1 MWRDSLDARWLKLLP
16 KKNQWWIVLLIGIL
30 LIVVATPT
38 KTSTKTT
45 TEQTQGTELE
55 ERLEGLLESMTN
67 VGKVQVMITSQKNGD
82 VEGIVVLADGAKD
95 PVVVRHITDVVQALF
110 QVDAHK
116 IKVIE
121 RNLKMQEESL

>member
-1 MWRDSLDARWLKLLP
+1 MDARWLKLLP

-95 PVVVRHITDVVQALF
+95 PVVVRNITDVVQALF

-121 RNLKMQEESL
+121 RNFKMQEESL

>member
-38 KTSTKTT
+38 KTSTKMP

-95 PVVVRHITDVVQALF
+95 PVVVRNITDVVQALF
-110 QVDAHK
+110 RVDAHK

>member
-1 MWRDSLDARWLKLLP
+1 MDARWLKLLP

-38 KTSTKTT
+38 KTSTKMP

-95 PVVVRHITDVVQALF
+95 PVVVRNITDVVQALF
-110 QVDAHK
+110 RVDAHK

>member
-1 MWRDSLDARWLKLLP
+1 MDVKWLKLLP

-45 TEQTQGTELE
+45 VEKTYGTELE

-67 VGKVQVMITSQKNGD
+67 VGHVQVMITSQKNGD

-95 PVVVRHITDVVQALF
+95 PVVVRNITDVVQALF

>member
-1 MWRDSLDARWLKLLP
+1 MDARWLKLLP

-82 VEGIVVLADGAKD
+82 VEGVVVLADGAKD
-95 PVVVRHITDVVQALF
+95 AVVVRNITDVVQALF

-121 RNLKMQEESL
+121 RNLKIQEESL

>member
-1 MWRDSLDARWLKLLP
+1 MDARWLKLLP

-95 PVVVRHITDVVQALF
+95 PVVVRNITDVVQALF

-121 RNLKMQEESL
+121 RKFKMQEESL

>member
-1 MWRDSLDARWLKLLP
+1 MDAKWLKLLP
-16 KKNQWWIVLLIGIL
+16 KKNQWWIFLLIGIL
-30 LIVVATPT
+30 LIVMATPT

-95 PVVVRHITDVVQALF
+95 PVVVRNITDVVQALF

-121 RNLKMQEESL
+121 RKFKMQEESL

>member
-1 MWRDSLDARWLKLLP
+1 METKWLKLLP

-38 KTSTKTT
+38 KTTAKTT
-45 TEQTQGTELE
+45 TETSNGTELE
-55 ERLEGLLESMTN
+55 ERLERLLENMSN
-67 VGKVQVMITSQKNGD
+67 VGQVQVMITTQKSGEA
-82 VEGIVVLADGAKD
+82 EGLVVLADGAKD
-95 PVVVRHITDVVQALF
+95 QVVIQKITEVVQALF

-121 RNLKMQEESL
+121 RNLKVQEESL

>member
-1 MWRDSLDARWLKLLP
+1 MEAKWLKLLP

-38 KTSTKTT
+38 KIS
-45 TEQTQGTELE
+45 TEQTVENSTGTELE
-55 ERLEGLLESMTN
+55 GRLERLLENMSN
-67 VGKVQVMITSQKNGD
+67 VGQVQVMITSQKNGD

-95 PVVVRHITDVVQALF
+95 PVVIQKITEVVQALF